1 MVPLEHVE
9 RMGMYLLTT
18 DIDMW
23 KYAVYGGV
31 EWSWWENPHDKW
43 RFEWEEHIYIPSGKL
58 TCWSWKSA
66 IFRWKLVFQPG
77 LMAGSMLFWMVHG
90 RWGYHH
96 DWWAQMGMQSMYR
109 SKNLQ
114 YLHWWK
120 STGWWF
126 GTMEFYDLPYIGNK
140 HPNWLSYFQRG
151 WNHQPVYVGRTNFCI
166 WCILLLKHLAQL
178 TQTITM
184 I

>member
-1 MVPLEHVE
+1 MSHGEGNLWFLWSTWSGWGCTYWPQTSICGNMLYMEELNGVDGKI
-9 RMGMYLLTT
+9 RM
-18 DIDMW
+18 IN
-23 KYAVYGGV
+23 GGL
-31 EWSWWENPHDKW
+31 NGKN
-43 RFEWEEHIYIPSGKL
+43 IYIPSGKL

-120 STGWWF
+120 STGRWF

-140 HPNWLSYFQRG
+140 HPNWLSYFSKG
-151 WNHQPVYVGRTNFCI
+151 
-166 WCILLLKHLAQL
+166 LKPPTSLCW
-178 TQTITM
+178 
-184 I
+184 